1 MAAPAAAIA
10 AKAAAR
16 AAGAE
21 ALKRLQ
27 PRLQPPPP
35 PKDGRGTLKALIAI
49 AVIVVLLP
57 ALIVAVLL
65 GGAQQNADCAPAGAL
80 PGTWTGPGS
89 LGGVAGTGVTPA
101 ELAAARAIP
110 GVGGTRLTAGTYSPT
125 AYFPNPH
132 APPTNCS
139 STCLQTASRIRV
151 DNATRR
157 AYLIASNPQLNQ
169 YGALAYIWPNPYGWT
184 GPFVVADTGDAFH
197 RSGRLDFY
205 VFMGEG
211 ESWQQALAR
220 AFQWGPANQVKL
232 SAAPIRPGGPTIAS
246 SPLGPGPG
254 DFSADGGTPPPLP
267 PPAAAIDTTG
277 PVLNLGDSLAVGS
290 GPPLAQKL
298 SGRTVTTLAAVNRTS
313 TQGLAVLRA
322 VAMVPGTLVVQLGTN
337 DGDVARFRR
346 NVRSIVAIA
355 RHASARVLWVNIAR
369 PVLDGTTD
377 AQLNDVLTAEAA
389 RHDNLQ
395 IVDWNGAVAAGSVQ
409 LADGVHPSPA
419 GYTAR
424 AQLII
429 DAASS
434 DAAAVGACGVPVAP
448 GSLGELSGTPE
459 QIVNRVVLYAHD
471 HGFPAVTPASV
482 RAANDAHSILTTSG
496 NQSDHKG
503 PPDVAWAADIGNGV
517 TTREE
522 DQLAR
527 TLATAFELTW
537 PGAGLVTGGTAEY
550 RIQLIYRTCGGG
562 DHFTHVHIGVKREP
576 GPRPTVLQTAT
587 GRPGCA

>member
-139 STCLQTASRIRV
+139 STCLSTASGIRV

-184 GPFVVADTGDAFH
+184 GPFVVADTGSAFH
-197 RSGRLDFY
+197 RAGRLDFY
-205 VFMGEG
+205 VFIDTGQT
-211 ESWQQALAR
+211 WQQALAK
-220 AFQWGPANQVKL
+220 AYQWGPANQVQL
-232 SAAPIRPGGPTIAS
+232 SAAPIRPGGPTIAT
-246 SPLGPGPG
+246 SPLGIGP
-254 DFSADGGTPPPLP
+254 ADLGSGGTPPPLAA
-267 PPAAAIDTTG
+267 PAVSSSA
-277 PVLNLGDSLAVGS
+277 PAVS
-290 GPPLAQKL
+290 
-298 SGRTVTTLAAVNRTS
+298 
-313 TQGLAVLRA
+313 
-322 VAMVPGTLVVQLGTN
+322 
-337 DGDVARFRR
+337 
-346 NVRSIVAIA
+346 
-355 RHASARVLWVNIAR
+355 
-369 PVLDGTTD
+369 
-377 AQLNDVLTAEAA
+377 
-389 RHDNLQ
+389 
-395 IVDWNGAVAAGSVQ
+395 
-409 LADGVHPSPA
+409 
-419 GYTAR
+419 
-424 AQLII
+424 
-429 DAASS
+429 
-434 DAAAVGACGVPVAP
+434 ACGSPVAP
-448 GSLGELSGTPE
+448 GSLGELTGTPE

-471 HGFPAVTPASV
+471 HGFPSITPASV

-503 PPDVAWAADIGNGV
+503 PPDVAWAADISNG
-517 TTREE
+517 TTTPQE
-522 DQLAR
+522 DELAR
-527 TLATAFELTW
+527 TLAAAFRLTW
-537 PGAGLVTGGTAEY
+537 PGAGLVTGGTSEY

-562 DHFTHVHIGVKREP
+562 DHFTHVHIGIKREP
-576 GPRPTVLQTAT
+576 GPRPSVVQTAY